1 MKRIISTIILLILI
15 IFTFKINIVCC
26 AIEINRFPDISL
38 DNDFAEDRLIV
49 VFDNDSSLEFKQYT
63 KDDFQGL
70 LCKNICDFTISIGE
84 SIDAAMDNVAKH
96 ILEGETLLP
105 YAGIPIGQYNQTI
118 CIELEQCGKDNVIKA
133 IKELQTRDDVLYAV
147 PDYRITVSED
157 YPNDEYYNDTRS
169 QYNYQK
175 YIAKEM
181 VGLEKVWNN
190 VCTGLPDNYNESNVV
205 RVGVLDTGIDEDHPD
220 LINNINNTLC
230 RDFTQYSSNG
240 IQQCNHQDNSYH
252 GTLCAGII
260 GAEGNNGI
268 GLAGVCWN
276 IELVSLKV
284 LDSDKLGYA
293 SNVGAA
299 ISYANNNLDVL
310 NMSLSFTSIDDY
322 FEERYANNSFEEMIS
337 NFNGIVVCSAGN
349 NSENIDDNIDVFYP
363 QQYSSPDINN
373 MIVVGASDGDNIY
386 AESNFGSESVDLF
399 APGVNICST
408 YPVDYCSQGM
418 HPDNDETYCAYDD
431 YHSSSGTSFAAPYV
445 AGTVALML
453 CIDQNLSET
462 TIINA
467 LIDSVDQKNAYSN
480 KCVSGGRLNVFNA
493 LMEIVDHSLHD
504 TYYTKTDTTHTFHCN
519 DCDYHASTE
528 SHEFYISS
536 VNSSGTVVGCL
547 GCDYTLNCD
556 DQPSYTSNGS
566 TGHRVECSCA
576 CYSFIEKHDDFSC
589 IGLPNDL
596 YSHIVYC
603 VDCGYSFYESHHW
616 IRTGLSQLYICS
628 DCGCTSDEDFVP
640 GIMSLPDPELA
651 AYLASLSEDELAE
664 FIASLPEDQA
674 ARVTALLPSD
684 DELLTE

>member
-1 MKRIISTIILLILI
+1 MKRIISTLILCILLV
-15 IFTFKINIVCC
+15 FTFKINIVCY
-26 AIEINRFPDISL
+26 ANEINRFPDISI
-38 DNDFAEDRLIV
+38 NSDFAEDRVIV
-49 VFDNDSSLEFKQYT
+49 IFNNDSSLKFKQYT
-63 KDDFQGL
+63 KDDFTGL
-70 LCKNICDFTISIGE
+70 SCKRICDFTISIAE
-84 SIDAAMDNVAKH
+84 SICTAIDNVAKH
-96 ILEGETLLP
+96 VLEGEDLSP
-105 YAGIPIGQYNQTI
+105 YTGIPIGQYNQTI
-118 CIELEQCGKDNVIKA
+118 CIELEQSGKDKVVKA
-133 IKELQTRDDVLYAV
+133 IKELQSRDDVLYAI
-147 PDYRITVSED
+147 PDYRITVAES
-157 YPNDEYYNDTRS
+157 YPDDEYYNDTRS

-175 YIAKEM
+175 YIAEEIL
-181 VGLEKVWNN
+181 GLGKVWNN
-190 VCTGLPDNYNESNVV
+190 VCTGLPDNYNENNVV

-220 LINNINNTLC
+220 LVNNINNTLC
-230 RDFTQYSSNG
+230 RDFTQYSDRG
-240 IQQCNHQDNSYH
+240 IQPCNHQDNSYH

-268 GLAGVCWN
+268 GFAGVCWN

-284 LDSDKLGYA
+284 LDSDKFGYA
-293 SNVGAA
+293 SHVGAA
-299 ISYANNNLDVL
+299 ISYADNNLDVL
-310 NMSLSFTSIDDY
+310 NLSLSFTSLDDH
-322 FEERYANNSFEEMIS
+322 FESSYANNSFEEMIT
-337 NFNGIVVCSAGN
+337 NFHGVVVSAAGN
-349 NSENIDDNIDVFYP
+349 DNKNIDNTIQEFYAP
-363 QQYSSPDINN
+363 QYLSPNL
-373 MIVVGASDGDNIY
+373 IVVGASDGNSIY

-408 YPVDYCSQGM
+408 YPENFCSQGM
-418 HPDNDETYCAYDD
+418 HPDNDETFCAYDD

-445 AGTVALML
+445 TGTVALML
-453 CIDQNLSET
+453 CINKDLNKS
-462 TIINA
+462 TIIKA

-519 DCDYHASTE
+519 DCDYHAFTE

-556 DQPSYTSNGS
+556 DQPSYISNGS
-566 TGHRVECSCA
+566 TGHLVECSCA
-576 CYSFIEKHDDFSC
+576 CYSFIEKHDDFGC

-616 IRTGLSQLYICS
+616 IRTGPSQLYICS
-628 DCGCTSDEDFVP
+628 DCGYTSDEDFVP